1 MTKSQ
6 FSNLPIS
13 RSLWVKL
20 LVSFGLVA
28 LVAVG
33 LVAVLANQATTRE
46 FQLYVSQGKQMRAEQ
61 LVPELAAYYA
71 RTGSWAGV
79 DEWLTRVNQS
89 QSAGR
94 GQGLGRG
101 EGPGVVGERLLLA
114 DTDGWVLADSGGDLV
129 GERLSDAEL
138 ALGTPIEVEGRLV
151 GVLLVPAVEGAH
163 ESLEAEFLSQVNR
176 SLLWAG
182 LAAGAVALVLGLL
195 LARQLTAP
203 LRALTQAAH
212 RLATGEEVQVQ
223 VRSRD
228 ELGELGQAFNQM
240 ACSLA
245 RQETLRRNLMADI
258 AHELRTPL
266 TVIRGD
272 LEALLDSVFEPTPE
286 ALASLQEETL
296 LLSRLVDDLRALAQ
310 AEAGQLRLELQ
321 PTDLADLLRGVV
333 ASFDLQAESQGQ
345 TLELDLP
352 ADLPPVVADPQRVRQ
367 VVANLVSNALR
378 HAASEGGQVRLS
390 AVRHPRQVQV
400 LVADNGP
407 GISPQDLPQVFDRFW
422 RGYRTR
428 VDGSGLG
435 LAIARS
441 LVEAH
446 GGRIWVESE
455 LGKGSHFYFTL
466 PRVDA
471 HEYTEHI

>member
-1 MTKSQ
+1 MNDLHRP
-6 FSNLPIS
+6 NL
-13 RSLWVKL
+13 RRLWVKL
-20 LVSFGLVA
+20 LAGFGLVA
-28 LVAVG
+28 FVAVG
-33 LVAVLANQATTRE
+33 LVAVLANQATTRD
-46 FQLYVSQGKQMRAEQ
+46 FQLYVSQGKQMRAAQ
-61 LVPELAAYYA
+61 LVPEFAAYYA

-79 DEWLTRVNQS
+79 DEWLTGLTRS
-89 QSAGR
+89 QSMGR
-94 GQGLGRG
+94 GSGRG
-101 EGPGVVGERLLLA
+101 PGASASIDRLLLA
-114 DTDGWVLADSGGDLV
+114 DTDGQVLADSWGDLL
-129 GERLSDAEL
+129 GERLSNAEL
-138 ALGTPIEVEGRLV
+138 AWGMAIEVDGKRV
-151 GVLLVPAVEGAH
+151 GILLVPAAEGVH
-163 ESLEAEFLSQVNR
+163 ESLEAEFLNQVNK

-182 LAAGAVALVLGLL
+182 LAAGAVALALGLL

-212 RLATGEEVQVQ
+212 HLAEGDVPQVKVQ
-223 VRSRD
+223 SRD
-228 ELGELGQAFNQM
+228 EVGELGQAFNQM
-240 ACSLA
+240 AQSLA

-272 LEALLDSVFEPTPE
+272 LEALLDGVFEPTPQ

-321 PTDLADLLRGVV
+321 PTDLADLLQGVV
-333 ASFDLQAESQGQ
+333 ASFSLQAEGQGQ

-367 VVANLVSNALR
+367 VIANLVSNALR
-378 HAASEGGQVRLS
+378 HAPAEGGHVRLS
-390 AVRHPRQVQV
+390 AVQHPHEIQV
-400 LVADNGP
+400 LVSDSGP
-407 GISPQDLPQVFDRFW
+407 GIPPEDLPQVFDRFW
-422 RGYRTR
+422 RGHRTR

-446 GGRIWVESE
+446 DGRIWVESKV
-455 LGKGSHFYFTL
+455 GKGSTFYFTL
-466 PRVDA
+466 ARYPVQ
-471 HEYTEHI
+471 